1 MWIQDFTSLIP
12 SLLHSQLSFLPCS
25 TVSGVREGRHQR
37 IIHDAVKPCTFFAL
51 LPLTTTC
58 ITSFLPPRSLPTG
71 KSATTQLASQFYRPP
86 LVPPS
91 QLAAPCFN
99 STAQLYS
106 KIQDLKQQRKTS
118 SGQGAKAQHTQP
130 QLSVSREDSKS
141 LNDLEGLQEMVGQK
155 LLKVSVWPVLE
166 GDLILFLNG

>member
-1 MWIQDFTSLIP
+1 MYIFCPASINHHMYNQLFT
-12 SLLHSQLSFLPCS
+12 
-25 TVSGVREGRHQR
+25 
-37 IIHDAVKPCTFFAL
+37 
-51 LPLTTTC
+51 
-58 ITSFLPPRSLPTG
+58 PRSLPTG

-91 QLAAPCFN
+91 QLAAPCLN

-118 SGQGAKAQHTQP
+118 SGQGAKAQHTQA

-166 GDLILFLNG
+166 GDLILFKWLSVQAYSHTHVQSLDL